1 MAKSRPPAPDLID
14 PELLLGAYAQGYFPM
29 ADERE
34 DEDVFWLD
42 PPERGVIPLDAFHVP
57 KRLARRLRSTQWR
70 LTADAAF
77 ERVIASCAEMDRQ
90 DGKTW
95 INHLIERSYANLHRL
110 GHAHSIEVWDGESL
124 IGGLYGVT
132 LGAAFF
138 GESMFSRRSDASK
151 VALAHLI
158 ARLKAGRFT
167 LLDTQFVTPH
177 LLQFGAV
184 EISKAR
190 YRQMLSAAT
199 AARADFYVL
208 GGAGA
213 AVLPGTVLQLI
224 TQTS

>member
-1 MAKSRPPAPDLID
+1 
-14 PELLLGAYAQGYFPM
+14 
-29 ADERE
+29 
-34 DEDVFWLD
+34 
-42 PPERGVIPLDAFHVP
+42 
-57 KRLARRLRSTQWR
+57 
-70 LTADAAF
+70 
-77 ERVIASCAEMDRQ
+77 
-90 DGKTW
+90 
-95 INHLIERSYANLHRL
+95 
-110 GHAHSIEVWDGESL
+110 
-124 IGGLYGVT
+124 
-132 LGAAFF
+132 
-138 GESMFSRRSDASK
+138 